1 MKHQLLILI
10 LIICSMV
17 VCATSCNSFV
27 SSSGVGQSGN
37 ETQNHEIDSINDQT
51 LIFEQKTE
59 DNTKVDS
66 IPLVFDDYAD
76 FILYGTKG
84 ELDSSKYSNAD
95 ILISNYRFNRESFV
109 DIKSLLDL
117 SNELP
122 KGMSEEV
129 VIEKNNEYAYYVYSR
144 DELNRLKTEYRITV
158 KYFDNRSNIAYNE
171 SIVRINNISD
181 MLNRSGT
188 FVYQNKDY
196 DILYNKSGT
205 SYKSISLINSN
216 LSIGVFFEGD
226 GATQSQIAEKCG
238 DVVSKLVSDDTA
250 VLNQTIDR
258 MNDILPNSSSQKS
271 H

>member
-17 VCATSCNSFV
+17 ICATSCNSFV
-27 SSSGVGQSGN
+27 SSSGVGQSDN
-37 ETQNHEIDSINDQT
+37 ETQNYEIDSINDQT

-171 SIVRINNISD
+171 AIVRINNISD